1 MTPDCMNPMES
12 WLAGRQLIKLV
23 SFDTKRIESFATYIK
38 INADFRVEMKKVQV
52 QMSNTCHAVLKD
64 YANAWG
70 MTMSEVMY
78 EAIRSYIHKNTEHF
92 EHINSLLA
100 FRGIPIDKRI
110 SKDCYGHLCFAC
122 QHKTACRTGLY
133 EGGLEMN
140 DEAKKYTALHTPQ
153 STSGFQPQP
162 KE

>member
-1 MTPDCMNPMES
+1 
-12 WLAGRQLIKLV
+12 
-23 SFDTKRIESFATYIK
+23 
-38 INADFRVEMKKVQV
+38 MKKVQV

-133 EGGLEMN
+133 EGGWEMN
-140 DEAKKYTALHTPQ
+140 DEA
-153 STSGFQPQP
+153 
-162 KE
+162 